1 MARSA
6 LRLPIYRPPLRRER
20 GVMLLIALIVL
31 VALTMAGIAMMRSVD
46 TSTIVAGNIGFRQS
60 AVNAA
65 DQGVQAGYGWVLSK
79 ITGAAL
85 NNNDAA
91 NGYSSSVPPG
101 EEPDWYTK
109 PAAWVNAPTCSG
121 ATNTV
126 TACDTFSS
134 TGTSVDLAGNTIS
147 YVVHRLCPV
156 ANCAP
161 GAACGGV
168 TNVCGQSLS
177 TATLSGEG
185 MDQSAPNYF
194 TSPPSV
200 HYRVTVRAVGPR
212 NSVAYI
218 QTLMRQ

>member
-1 MARSA
+1 MVKNSA
-6 LRLPIYRPPLRRER
+6 SLPLRRPPQRER

-65 DQGVQAGYGWVLSK
+65 DQGIQAGYGWVLGQIS
-79 ITGAAL
+79 GAAL
-85 NNNDAA
+85 NNDNTAS
-91 NGYSSSVPPG
+91 GYFSSVPAG
-101 EEPDWYTK
+101 EAPDWYAN
-109 PAAWVNAPTCSG
+109 PASWTSAVAINGGAPD
-121 ATNTV
+121 A
-126 TACDTFSS
+126 
-134 TGTSVDLAGNTIS
+134 AGNTVS

-156 ANCAP
+156 PNCAP
-161 GAACGGV
+161 DAACGGV
-168 TNVCGQSLS
+168 TNVCGESLTS
-177 TATLSGEG
+177 ATLSGEG
-185 MDQSAPNYF
+185 MDQSSPNYF

-218 QTLMRQ
+218 QTLLRQ

>member
-1 MARSA
+1 MVKNISS
-6 LRLPIYRPPLRRER
+6 LPLCRPPQRER

-65 DQGVQAGYGWVLSK
+65 DQGVQAGYGWVLAQIS
-79 ITGAAL
+79 GAAL
-85 NNNDAA
+85 NNDSSA
-91 NGYSSSVPPG
+91 NGYFSSVPAG
-101 EEPDWYTK
+101 EAPDWYTN
-109 PAAWVNAPTCSG
+109 AASWGSAVVINGGAPD
-121 ATNTV
+121 A
-126 TACDTFSS
+126 
-134 TGTSVDLAGNTIS
+134 AGNTVS

-156 ANCAP
+156 PNCAP
-161 GAACGGV
+161 DASCGGV
-168 TNVCGQSLS
+168 TNVCGESLTS
-177 TATLSGEG
+177 ATLSGEG
-185 MDQSAPNYF
+185 MDQSSPNYF

-218 QTLMRQ
+218 QTLLRQ

>member
-1 MARSA
+1 MVKNASRLL
-6 LRLPIYRPPLRRER
+6 LRKPPQRER

-65 DQGVQAGYGWVLSK
+65 DQGVQAGYGWVLAQ
-79 ITGAAL
+79 IGGATL
-85 NNNDAA
+85 NNDNAA
-91 NGYSSSVPPG
+91 NGYFSSVPAG
-101 EEPDWYTK
+101 EAPDWYTN
-109 PAAWVNAPTCSG
+109 PASWASAVAINGG
-121 ATNTV
+121 A
-126 TACDTFSS
+126 ADA
-134 TGTSVDLAGNTIS
+134 AGNTVS

-156 ANCAP
+156 PNC
-161 GAACGGV
+161 GADASCGGV
-168 TNVCGQSLS
+168 TNVCGESLT

-200 HYRVTVRAVGPR
+200 HYRVTVRAIGPR

-218 QTLMRQ
+218 QTLLRQ

>member
-1 MARSA
+1 
-6 LRLPIYRPPLRRER
+6 
-20 GVMLLIALIVL
+20 MLLIALIVL

-65 DQGVQAGYGWVLSK
+65 DQGVQAGYGWVLGQ

-85 NNNDAA
+85 TNDDPA
-91 NGYSSSVPPG
+91 NGYFSSVPTG
-101 EEPDWYTK
+101 EAPDWYTNS
-109 PAAWVNAPTCSG
+109 ASWGNAVVLNG
-121 ATNTV
+121 
-126 TACDTFSS
+126 
-134 TGTSVDLAGNTIS
+134 GTPDAAGNVVS
-147 YVVHRLCPV
+147 YLIHRLCPV
-156 ANCAP
+156 PNCAS

-177 TATLSGEG
+177 STTLSGEG

-212 NSVAYI
+212 NSVAYV

>member
-1 MARSA
+1 MAFHTPR
-6 LRLPIYRPPLRRER
+6 LRARAPRRQQ

-46 TSTIVAGNIGFRQS
+46 TSTVVAGNIGFRQS

-65 DQGVQAGYGWVLSK
+65 DQGIQGGYGWVLSQ

-85 NNNDAA
+85 SNDDPT
-91 NGYSSSVPPG
+91 NGYFSSVPAG
-101 EEPDWYTK
+101 EAPDWYTNS
-109 PAAWVNAPTCSG
+109 AVWNNAPTCSG
-121 ATNTV
+121 TTNSTAACSTFAT
-126 TACDTFSS
+126 
-134 TGTSVDLAGNTIS
+134 TGSSVDLAGNKIS
-147 YVVHRLCPV
+147 YLIHRLCPV
-156 ANCAP
+156 ANCSPNAS
-161 GAACGGV
+161 CGGV

-177 TATLSGEG
+177 SATLSGEG

-200 HYRVTVRAVGPR
+200 HYRVTVRAIGPR

>member
-1 MARSA
+1 
-6 LRLPIYRPPLRRER
+6 
-20 GVMLLIALIVL
+20 MLLIALIVL

-79 ITGAAL
+79 ITGSAL
-85 NNNDAA
+85 SSDDAA
-91 NGYSSSVPPG
+91 NGYYSSVPPN
-101 EEPDWYTK
+101 EAPDWYTQ
-109 PAAWVNAPTCSG
+109 AAVWAAAPSCSG
-121 ATNTV
+121 TTSSA
-126 TACDTFSS
+126 TACDTFAAG
-134 TGTSVDLAGNTIS
+134 GTSIDLAGNQIS

-161 GAACGGV
+161 GASCAGV

-177 TATLSGEG
+177 NASLSGEG
-185 MDQSAPNYF
+185 MDQSSPNYF

-200 HYRVTVRAVGPR
+200 HYRVTVRALGPR